1 MASLYQTLI
10 AELAAIERQQQDLT
24 LSPLD
29 QQLLDQAWEDVTDQL
44 NEIDTITEWRDA
56 REYLEEEG
64 NWLDSAPDTPPPPS
78 PIRFAPSPPPITFG
92 PGDPFYPPPV
102 ARSVSFHGIPPLSAT
117 RQEPPANPPPVEPF
131 EEPPPPPAP
140 YYPSD
145 EEVAEWNNIVDDR
158 EGCMYCPGCHYC
170 TGYGYDGNDEV

>member
-44 NEIDTITEWRDA
+44 DEIDTITEVDWRDA
-56 REYLEEEG
+56 REVIDE
-64 NWLDSAPDTPPPPS
+64 LDDWEYSAPETPPPPS

-102 ARSVSFHGIPPLSAT
+102 ERTVSFAGIPPSDGAFL
-117 RQEPPANPPPVEPF
+117 EPPA
-131 EEPPPPPAP
+131 PPAP
-140 YYPSD
+140 FYPSD